1 MKRACVNCRDRDNFI
16 QVSMLFDIIFHET
29 LFLRVFFF
37 FFFFLKRA
45 SSKFIRLSPTNQ
57 TFLCKSIIFFF
68 FLLAC
73 YVFISFRRKGG
84 KISDDLKL
92 DQPVFILPLFMAR
105 KTKFIGI

>member
-1 MKRACVNCRDRDNFI
+1 MRQLSRSRQLHPSFDAVRHNF
-16 QVSMLFDIIFHET
+16 SRNIIFT
-29 LFLRVFFF
+29 SFP
-37 FFFFLKRA
+37 FFFFLKKA

-57 TFLCKSIIFFF
+57 TFLCKSIIFF